1 MSRST
6 LFDDY
11 ETLKPHI
18 RRITFESSLHPEY
31 MENGIFS
38 SSHGLLRAIYTIS
51 VSETVKGIGICI
63 ITEDMLKKW
72 NITPQK
78 LIKDVSDMERER
90 VLLVNHA
97 SFDKNLYYFGKKPV
111 DWDMLCLTSTERQF
125 GASLILNKAIRQGI
139 GEIVG
144 GHYIVL
150 PSSIHEVI
158 IIRDTNEELDYFY
171 DMLAEFNANPMIV
184 KPKDVLCNTPFWCSK
199 DGEMMM
205 DLKLAKEDIE
215 ED

>member
-1 MSRST
+1 MEF
-6 LFDDY
+6 LFDNY
-11 ETLKPHI
+11 EAIKPRI
-18 RRITFESSLHPEY
+18 RRIAFECGLHPDY

-38 SSHGLLRAIYTIS
+38 SPHGRLRTIYIIL
-51 VSETVKGIGICI
+51 VAETVKGMGIHI
-63 ITEDMLKKW
+63 ITEGMLEKW

-78 LIKDVSDMERER
+78 LIDDVCKMELNRAY
-90 VLLVNHA
+90 LVKHA
-97 SFDKNLYYFGKKPV
+97 SFDKNLFRSKKKL
-111 DWDMLCLTSTERQF
+111 DSWDMLCLTSTERQF
-125 GASLILNKAIRQGI
+125 GASLILNKAIRHRI

-150 PSSIHEVI
+150 PSSIHEVMI
-158 IIRDTNEELDYFY
+158 IKDTNEDLDYFY
-171 DMLAEFNANPMIV
+171 NMLAGFNANPMIV

>member
-18 RRITFESSLHPEY
+18 RRIAFESSLHPEY

-51 VSETVKGIGICI
+51 VSETVKGMRIHI
-63 ITEDMLKKW
+63 ITEGMLKKW

-78 LIKDVSDMERER
+78 LIKDVSDMELEQ
-90 VLLVNHA
+90 VCIFNGI
-97 SFDKNLYYFGKKPV
+97 FFGENLYYSSKKF
-111 DWDMLCLTSTERQF
+111 DYWDMLCLTNTERRF
-125 GASLILNKAIRQGI
+125 GASLILNKAIRKRV

-150 PSSIHEVI
+150 PSSIHEVMI
-158 IIRDTNEELDYFY
+158 VKDTNGDLDYFY
-171 DMLAEFNANPMIV
+171 NMLAEFNANPMIV

-215 ED
+215 EE

>member
-1 MSRST
+1 MEF
-6 LFDDY
+6 LFDNY
-11 ETLKPHI
+11 EAIKPCL
-18 RRITFESSLHPEY
+18 RRIAFECELHPEY

-38 SSHGLLRAIYTIS
+38 SHHGRLRTIYIILGA
-51 VSETVKGIGICI
+51 EPVKGMENHI
-63 ITEDMLKKW
+63 ITEDMLEKW

-78 LIKDVSDMERER
+78 LIDDICEMELYRAH
-90 VLLVNHA
+90 LVKPA
-97 SFDKNLYYFGKKPV
+97 SFNKNLFRSKKKLG

-125 GASLILNKAIRQGI
+125 GASLILNKAIRHRI

-150 PSSIHEVI
+150 PSSIHEVMI
-158 IIRDTNEELDYFY
+158 IKDMNEDLDCFY
-171 DMLAEFNANPMIV
+171 DMLAEFNANPIIV